1 MDEEEQELDEQ
12 EKKRIEKEQK
22 KQQEI
27 DESNKTAHTVGSA
40 VATYY
45 GGQKGAKIYNAVS
58 KTKVGQ
64 AAEKRLGKEIRKNPM
79 ANHMSKKLNR
89 SGALDTINSAM
100 GSANTSE
107 SANHTTNSSYEP
119 TDKADVKIKLPKLS
133 IPVIIILLILGP
145 VIFFSIF
152 ISVLLPGMDFFDD
165 DATSSSGSG
174 LETTENDNYYARTSR
189 ATREN
194 SYYYDQSSGLAING
208 LEGECAWYGL
218 CRAQEILAT
227 SGSSK
232 KFSQGGNGGQF
243 CEVAEGLPDNFTIVR
258 DYQKPKAGSLI
269 VWKGGTNDYGHVAVI
284 EKVIDENTVFIS
296 EASIGNGQFGSTAK
310 ELLWTSGSQYQQ
322 AINKYGSNAAARKAN
337 CEGNDSGCQSFKTI
351 SISSLKN
358 YSGLSFACYV
368 YLLDE

>member
-1 MDEEEQELDEQ
+1 MEEENDELDE
-12 EKKRIEKEQK
+12 EEQK

-27 DESNKTAHTVGSA
+27 NESNKTAHTVGSA

-64 AAEKRLGKEIRKNPM
+64 AAERRLGNKIRRNPL
-79 ANHMSKKLNR
+79 ANFMSRRLNR
-89 SGALDTINSAM
+89 NGSLDTINKAV
-100 GSANTSE
+100 GGTSD
-107 SANHTTNSSYEP
+107 AASSDELD
-119 TDKADVKIKLPKLS
+119 DKAKVKIKLPKLPIS
-133 IPVIIILLILGP
+133 IIIILLIFGP
-145 VIFFSIF
+145 IIFLFIF
-152 ISVLLPGMDFFDD
+152 ISVLLPAIDFFDD
-165 DATSSSGSG
+165 DAVSSSGSG

-284 EKVIDENTVFIS
+284 EKVTDENTVFIS